1 VTPAAFLLILLSE
14 FSSITGQLLFKLAVN
29 ETDESA
35 KRRGKFLP
43 IFGAGVLAMA
53 IGFFAWVTLLS
64 RFDLSYVYP
73 FEALSR
79 LMLIFGA
86 VFFLKEKMTARLW
99 AGAFLITAGI
109 VVVSATKG

>member
-1 VTPAAFLLILLSE
+1 MTPTAFVLVLVSE
-14 FSSITGQLLFKLAVN
+14 LSSITGQLLFKLAVN
-29 ETDESA
+29 ESEESR

-43 IFGAGVLAMA
+43 IFGAGILAMA

-64 RFDLSYVYP
+64 KFELSFVYP

-99 AGAFLITAGI
+99 AGAFLIISGI
-109 VVVSATKG
+109 VIVSATG

>member
-1 VTPAAFLLILLSE
+1 MTPAALFLILLSE

-43 IFGAGVLAMA
+43 IFAAGVVAMA

-79 LMLIFGA
+79 LMLIVGA

-99 AGAFLITAGI
+99 VGAFLITVGI

>member
-1 VTPAAFLLILLSE
+1 MTPVTFLLIIVSE

-29 ETDESA
+29 ESDESA

-43 IFGAGVLAMA
+43 IFAAGVLAMA
-53 IGFFAWVTLLS
+53 IGFFAWLTLLS
-64 RFDLSYVYP
+64 KFELSYVYP

-79 LMLIFGA
+79 LMLMISA

-99 AGAFLITAGI
+99 GGASLITFGI
-109 VVVSATKG
+109 IIVSATHG